1 MASISSAGTIGAD
14 AGAGVHR
21 GWITFSVMAATVM
34 QALDMTIANV
44 ALPNMQGS
52 LLTTQDQ
59 IAWVL
64 TSYIVTSAIMMP
76 PTGFLAGRFGRK
88 RLFVIAVTG
97 FTVASMLCGIADSL
111 EEMVFY
117 RILQGAFGAFLVPLS
132 QAVLLDAY
140 PREQHAQ
147 AMAIWGV
154 GVMLGPIL
162 GPTLG
167 GYLTEYYD
175 WRWVFYINL
184 PVGIMALF
192 GILTFVQ
199 ETEKDRERQ
208 FDWFGFALI
217 GIAVGGLQL
226 MLDRGELK
234 DWFTSTE
241 IIIEAT
247 LAAVA
252 LYMYVVHSATAS
264 SKPFID
270 PHIFADRNFLTGL
283 LLIFIFGGV
292 LLTGLA
298 LLPPFLQNLMDY
310 PVVTVGVVLAPRGIG
325 AMMAMFMV
333 SRLSRRVDMRLF
345 LLIALVTIA
354 WTMWLMTGF
363 TVEVSTWTLVWTG
376 FVQGIGLG
384 FFYTPLNVASF
395 WTLPVRH
402 RTEAAGMF
410 NLMRN
415 LGASIAISVLIGLV
429 TRFTQVNHAELVGH
443 VNPYAPAVTNGGV
456 PGAWSLTDPAGL
468 AAFNAEV
475 TRQAAA
481 IAYVNDF
488 LLMTLVTIAAIP
500 LIFLFRPPRVPPRS

>member
-1 MASISSAGTIGAD
+1 MADITSTGPIEGKRP
-14 AGAGVHR
+14 VHL
-21 GWITFSVMAATVM
+21 GWITVSVMGATVM

-52 LLTTQDQ
+52 LLTTQEQ

-88 RLFVIAVTG
+88 RLLVVAVSG
-97 FTVASMLCGIADSL
+97 FTAASMLCGIATSL
-111 EEMVFY
+111 EEMVTY
-117 RILQGAFGAFLVPLS
+117 RILQGGFGAFLVPLS
-132 QAVLLDAY
+132 QAVLLDVY
-140 PREQHAQ
+140 PREKHAT

-162 GPTLG
+162 GPTIG

-184 PVGIMALF
+184 PVGILALF
-192 GILTFVQ
+192 GILTFVH

-208 FDWFGFALI
+208 FDWFGFVLL
-217 GIAVGGLQL
+217 GLAVGAFQL

-234 DWFTSTE
+234 DWFESTE
-241 IIIEAT
+241 IIIEGT

-252 LYMYVVHSATAS
+252 LYMFVVHSATAS
-264 SKPFID
+264 RKPFVD
-270 PHIFADRNFLTGL
+270 PHIFADRNFVVGLT
-283 LLIFIFGGV
+283 LIFIFGGS
-292 LLTGLA
+292 LLTGLT

-325 AMMAMFMV
+325 AMIAMYIV
-333 SRLSRRVDMRLF
+333 SLLGTRVDMRI
-345 LLIALVTIA
+345 LLVLALVILA
-354 WTMWLMTGF
+354 WTMWLMTRF
-363 TVEVSTWTLVWTG
+363 TLEVSTWTLIWTG
-376 FVQGIGLG
+376 FVQGVGLG

-395 WTLPVRH
+395 WTLPARH
-402 RTEAAGMF
+402 RTEAAGMY

-415 LGASIAISVLIGLV
+415 LGASIAVSVLIGLV
-429 TRFTQVNHAELVGH
+429 TRYTQVNHAELVGRI
-443 VNPYAPAVTNGGV
+443 NPYDSAGRGVGAPDL
-456 PGAWSLTDPAGL
+456 WSLAEPAGR
-468 AAFNAEV
+468 AALNDEV

-481 IAYVNDF
+481 IAYINDF
-488 LLMTLVTIAAIP
+488 WLMMWVAIASIP
-500 LIFLFRPPRVPPRS
+500 LVFLFRLPRQRTDP

>member
-1 MASISSAGTIGAD
+1 MADITTSGTATGS
-14 AGAGVHR
+14 AGVHR
-21 GWITFSVMAATVM
+21 GWITFSVMAATIM

-97 FTVASMLCGIADSL
+97 FTIASMLCGIADSL
-111 EEMVFY
+111 EEMVAY
-117 RILQGAFGAFLVPLS
+117 RILQGGFGAFLVPLS
-132 QAVLLDAY
+132 QAVLLDVY
-140 PREQHAQ
+140 PREKHAA

-167 GYLTEYYD
+167 GYLTEYYH
-175 WRWVFYINL
+175 WRWVFLINL
-184 PVGIMALF
+184 PVGILALF
-192 GILTFVQ
+192 GILTFVH
-199 ETEKDRERQ
+199 ETDKDRERQ
-208 FDWFGFALI
+208 FDWFGFVLL
-217 GIAVGGLQL
+217 GMAVGAFQL

-234 DWFTSTE
+234 DWFESPE
-241 IIIEAT
+241 IVIEAT

-252 LYMYVVHSATAS
+252 LYMFIAHSATAS
-264 SKPFID
+264 RKPFVD
-270 PHIFADRNFLTGL
+270 PHIFADRNYVVGL
-283 LLIFIFGGV
+283 VLIFIFGGT
-292 LLTGLA
+292 LLTGLT
-298 LLPPFLQNLMDY
+298 LLPPFLQHLMDY

-325 AMMAMFMV
+325 AMIAMYIV
-333 SRLSRRVDMRLF
+333 SLLGTRVDMRLF
-345 LLIALVTIA
+345 LVLALVIVA
-354 WTMWLMTGF
+354 WTMWLMTQF
-363 TVEVSTWTLVWTG
+363 TVEVSTWTLIWTG
-376 FVQGIGLG
+376 FVQGVGLG

-395 WTLPVRH
+395 WTLPARH
-402 RTEAAGMF
+402 RTEAAGMY

-429 TRFTQVNHAELVGH
+429 TRFTQVNHAELVTS
-443 VNPYAPAVTNGGV
+443 VNPYDPAARGLGI
-456 PGAWSLTDPAGL
+456 PDLWSLAEPAGR

-475 TRQAAA
+475 TRQAAL
-481 IAYVNDF
+481 IAYLNDF
-488 LLMTLVTIAAIP
+488 WLMTWVVIAAIP
-500 LIFLFRPPRVPPRS
+500 LVFLFRLPRDHPAP

>member
-1 MASISSAGTIGAD
+1 MADITRDGAV
-14 AGAGVHR
+14 GGSAGVHR

-97 FTVASMLCGIADSL
+97 FTIASMLCGIADSL

-140 PREQHAQ
+140 PREKHAA

-167 GYLTEYYD
+167 GYLTEYYH
-175 WRWVFYINL
+175 WRWVFLINL
-184 PVGIMALF
+184 PVGIVALF

-199 ETEKDRERQ
+199 ETDKDRERQ
-208 FDWFGFALI
+208 FDWFGFVLL
-217 GIAVGGLQL
+217 GMAVGAFQL

-234 DWFTSTE
+234 DWFESTE
-241 IIIEAT
+241 IVIEAT

-252 LYMYVVHSATAS
+252 LYMFVAHTATAAR
-264 SKPFID
+264 KPFID
-270 PHIFADRNFLTGL
+270 PQIFADRNYVVGIV
-283 LLIFIFGGV
+283 LIFIFGGT
-292 LLTGLA
+292 LLTGLT
-298 LLPPFLQNLMDY
+298 LLPPFLQHLMDY
-310 PVVTVGVVLAPRGIG
+310 PVVTVGVVLAPRGVG
-325 AMMAMFMV
+325 AMLAMYIV
-333 SRLSRRVDMRLF
+333 SVLSTRVDMRTFLF
-345 LLIALVTIA
+345 IALITIA

-363 TVEVSTWTLVWTG
+363 TLEVSTWTLVWTG
-376 FVQGIGLG
+376 FVQGVGLG
-384 FFYTPLNVASF
+384 FFYTPLNVATF
-395 WTLPVRH
+395 WTLPAHH

-415 LGASIAISVLIGLV
+415 VGASIAISVLIGLV

-443 VNPYAPAVTNGGV
+443 VNPYAPAMRGV
-456 PGAWSLTDPAGL
+456 GAPDLWSLAEPAGR

-481 IAYVNDF
+481 IAYINDF
-488 LLMTLVTIAAIP
+488 WLMTWVVIAAIP
-500 LIFLFRPPRVPPRS
+500 LIFLFRLPRQPKAP

>member
-1 MASISSAGTIGAD
+1 MANITSAGSVGGT
-14 AGAGVHR
+14 AGVHR

-52 LLTTQDQ
+52 LLTTQEQ

-117 RILQGAFGAFLVPLS
+117 RVLQGGFGAFLVPLS

-140 PREQHAQ
+140 PREQHAA
-147 AMAIWGV
+147 AMSIWGV

-167 GYLTEYYD
+167 GYLTEYYH
-175 WRWVFYINL
+175 WRWVFLINL

-199 ETEKDRERQ
+199 ETERDRERQ
-208 FDWFGFALI
+208 FDWFGFALV
-217 GIAVGGLQL
+217 GLAVGAFQL

-234 DWFTSTE
+234 GWFGSTE
-241 IIIEAT
+241 IVIEAT

-264 SKPFID
+264 RKPFID
-270 PHIFADRNFLTGL
+270 PHIFADRNFVVGIVMIFLFGAL
-283 LLIFIFGGV
+283 LLTALV
-292 LLTGLA
+292 

-325 AMMAMFMV
+325 AMIAMFVV
-333 SRLSRRVDMRLF
+333 SQLSRQVDMRVF
-345 LLIALVTIA
+345 LVIALTMVA

-363 TVEVSTWTLVWTG
+363 TVEVSMWTLVWTG
-376 FVQGIGLG
+376 FLQGVGLG
-384 FFYTPLNVASF
+384 FFYAPLNVATF
-395 WTLPVRH
+395 WTLPQHH

-415 LGASIAISVLIGLV
+415 VGASIAVSVLIGLV

-443 VNPYAPAVTNGGV
+443 INPYAPAVRG
-456 PGAWSLTDPAGL
+456 PGMPDLWSLAEPAGR
-468 AAFNAEV
+468 AALNAEI

-481 IAYVNDF
+481 IAYINDF
-488 LLMTLVTIAAIP
+488 MLMTWVAIAAIP
-500 LIFLFRPPRVPPRS
+500 LVFLFRLPRVPTPP